1 MKVGLASVVERC
13 RDRGYEPTFHHETG
27 TYVEAPWEI
36 QRILD
41 ISDVGLCL
49 DTGHFFIGGGDPVV
63 AIHEWAD
70 RINHVHVKDA
80 LQSVMDG
87 IIADNV
93 PTMNIWSREAFPAF
107 GDGDANVAGVL
118 AALKD
123 IDYEGWLVVEQDIFP
138 QTSDS
143 LRTGDRRPEEESSL
157 PRRSPG
163 VARCSVSDLWARG
176 AWAARTCA
184 RLASLHDVPS
194 SPSPSPSTR
203 CATTAVAN
211 FDVIGHAT
219 LAEMLASDG
228 IDGVLIVTPSDSHV
242 DVIALSRRPDCQ
254 SSARSR
260 AVSRPRTPGEPS
272 RSCATPAS
280 PCRSAIGAASSR
292 VSSCC
297 AKESKVVTSVTSSR
311 CRVSNGMASRRRQP
325 CPVAW
330 LDYVLLT

>member
-1 MKVGLASVVERC
+1 MKITVANAPISYGAFELTVGIDPNVPDGEAILNEVRAAGYAGIDLGPVGYLGNGPVLAERLASRQLGLAGAYLEFPFTDRDALPALYPELDAMLDTFDAVRSAVPGPGPHPTIADSGSERRRNNPGRSHADRSWGLDDDGWDRMKLGLASVVERC

-27 TYVEAPWEI
+27 TNVEAPWEI

-87 IIADNV
+87 IVADHV

-138 QTSDS
+138 QTSD
-143 LRTGDRRPEEESSL
+143 RFAQAIDDQKKNRRF
-157 PRRSPG
+157 
-163 VARCSVSDLWARG
+163 
-176 AWAARTCA
+176 
-184 RLASLHDVPS
+184 LADHQV
-194 SPSPSPSTR
+194 
-203 CATTAVAN
+203 
-211 FDVIGHAT
+211 
-219 LAEMLASDG
+219 
-228 IDGVLIVTPSDSHV
+228 
-242 DVIALSRRPDCQ
+242 
-254 SSARSR
+254 
-260 AVSRPRTPGEPS
+260 
-272 RSCATPAS
+272 
-280 PCRSAIGAASSR
+280 
-292 VSSCC
+292 
-297 AKESKVVTSVTSSR
+297 
-311 CRVSNGMASRRRQP
+311 
-325 CPVAW
+325 
-330 LDYVLLT
+330 